1 MQNWRR
7 STRHFVVNSFG
18 DSFGSGS
25 SFGADG
31 MVVAASHNALLL
43 VGDST
48 PDEVL
53 KALRTLGIV
62 IRACTTSFFL
72 ARVIL
77 GIAAFSA

>member
-1 MQNWRR
+1 MATLNKALCCELFWRQFWQR
-7 STRHFVVNSFG
+7 VIIRR
-18 DSFGSGS
+18 
-25 SFGADG
+25 ADG